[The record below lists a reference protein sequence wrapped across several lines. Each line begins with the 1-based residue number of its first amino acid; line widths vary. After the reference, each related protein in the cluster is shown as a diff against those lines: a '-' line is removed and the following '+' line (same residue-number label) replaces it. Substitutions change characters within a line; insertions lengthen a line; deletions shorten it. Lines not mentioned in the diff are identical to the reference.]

1 MAEDGK
7 QSFLNRVRV
16 QKDLE
21 KLTGIEITN
30 DAIGEEFVAEFASL
44 SHEQHE
50 FVYHWAEVVA
60 RSNDELARQFVSN
73 SVRALNHM
81 DQFGVEQW
89 VVRAM
94 DAFDN
99 RGLGAGIEI
108 IEELDHFVSDYD
120 GRHTRC
126 TIDEVTTFLQ
136 HYVKGLGGRELSIMT
151 DQETYTDTEKLFLPE
166 VVNSFEGSNENESA
180 YKLMAVHLWAQTWFG
195 TWRYQVVERMIRHH
209 DLDAVIPI
217 FNRLECIRLDASI
230 ARELPGLAREMSKY
244 AYEDQ
249 AHADSWEELKAAAP
263 SLLNANASAM
273 DSLELCLQFVETKMP
288 RLKRYQ
294 GGIRPYEVREALFAR
309 IEREKAAL
317 QQALSEIQN
326 EMQPPGAENDA
337 DMPVDPKELGEFSM
351 SQDGDPEGAGEMD
364 MQLSYDG
371 DPVEMSQELQ
381 DLIGS
386 VMQDFGEVPEEHME
400 GINPS
405 MYPDDLEAAQGDLKG
420 SNNDDSELENPIS
433 YREWDY
439 TRQRYREGF
448 CKLSE
453 FDVPD
458 GDESFVAETLDK
470 YRGLLKSIKRTFEA
484 VLGETKLQ
492 RRQADGDDI
501 DIDALVEAYSDV
513 VSGREMSEHVYTKYR
528 KLERNIAVMFM
539 VDMSGSTLGWVN
551 DAERESLILLCEAL
565 QTLGDRYAIYGFSG
579 RTNKRCEIYRVKTF
593 DDRYDDATKG
603 RISGIRP
610 KSYTRMGVAIRHL
623 GHLLNE
629 TRAKTK
635 ILITLSDG
643 RPEDYGGYKGRYGIE
658 DTRHALLELRRDG
671 IHSFCITI
679 DKEAQ
684 DYLPHMY
691 GVANYAVIDEVK
703 KLPLKVADIYRHLTT

>member
-1 MAEDGK
+1 MAEDAK
-7 QSFLNRVRV
+7 KSFLNRVRV
-16 QKDLE
+16 QADLE
-21 KLTGIEITN
+21 KFTGIEISN
-30 DAIGEEFVAEFASL
+30 HAQGEEFVSEFATL
-44 SHEQHE
+44 SHENQE
-50 FVYHWAEVVA
+50 FVYHWAEVVS
-60 RSNDELARQFVSN
+60 RSNDELARQFVSR
-73 SVRALNHM
+73 SVSALNHM
-81 DQFGVEQW
+81 DRIGVEQW
-89 VVRAM
+89 LVRAM

-99 RGLGAGIEI
+99 RGLGAGIEVL
-108 IEELDHFVSDYD
+108 EQLESFVAEYAN
-120 GRHTRC
+120 RHTRC
-126 TIDEVTTFLQ
+126 TIDDVTTFLQ
-136 HYVKGLGGRELSIMT
+136 HYVKGLGGRELSIMS

-166 VVNSFEGSNENESA
+166 VVNALADISENEA
-180 YKLMAVHLWAQTWFG
+180 LYKLTAVHLWAQTWFG

-209 DLDAVIPI
+209 NLDAVLPM
-217 FNRLECIRLDASI
+217 FNRLECLRLDACI
-230 ARELPGLAREMSKY
+230 ARELPGLAREMAKF
-244 AYEDQ
+244 AYDDEAHEQ
-249 AHADSWEELKAAAP
+249 AWQRLREKGEKLLAP
-263 SLLNANASAM
+263 EASAL
-273 DSLELCLQFVETKMP
+273 DSLDLCIQLAGEEMP

-294 GGIRPYEVREALFAR
+294 GGLRPYEVREALFAR
-309 IEREKAAL
+309 VERERAAL
-317 QQALSEIQN
+317 QDQLSQIQRD
-326 EMQPPGAENDA
+326 MQPPTDGQDA
-337 DMPVDPKELGEFSM
+337 DMPTDPKELGEFQM
-351 SQDGDPEGAGEMD
+351 NQDGDPDGAGEMD
-364 MQLSYDG
+364 MQLTYDG
-371 DPVEMSQELQ
+371 DPVEMSQELR
-381 DLIGS
+381 DLLGS
-386 VMQDFGEVPEEHME
+386 VMQDFGEVPDDYMD
-400 GINPS
+400 GVDPGL
-405 MYPDDLEAAQGDLKG
+405 YPDDLEANQGQFKG
-420 SNNDDSELENPIS
+420 DHKDDGELENAIS

-458 GDESFVAETLDK
+458 GDESFVKETLDK

-492 RRQADGDDI
+492 RRQSDGDDI
-501 DIDALVEAYSDV
+501 DLDALVEAHADI
-513 VSGREMSEHVYTKYR
+513 VSGREMSEYLYTKYR
-528 KLERNIAVMFM
+528 KLDRNIAVMFM

-593 DDRYDDATKG
+593 DDRYDDATRG

-703 KLPLKVADIYRHLTT
+703 KLPLKVADIYRRLTT

>member
-1 MAEDGK
+1 MVDDAK
-7 QSFLNRVRV
+7 QSFFNRVRV

-30 DAIGEEFVAEFASL
+30 DALGEEFVSEFASL

-50 FVYHWAEVVA
+50 FVYHWAEVIS
-60 RSNDELARQFVSN
+60 RSNDELARLFVN
-73 SVRALNHM
+73 RSVHALKHM
-81 DQFGVEQW
+81 DRAGIEQW
-89 VVRAM
+89 VVRSM

-99 RGLGAGIEI
+99 RGLGAGIEV
-108 IEELDHFVSDYD
+108 IEQLEEFILDYD

-126 TIDEVTTFLQ
+126 TIGEVTTFLQ
-136 HYVKGLGGRELSIMT
+136 HYVRGLGGRELSIMS

-166 VVNSFEGSNENESA
+166 MINNSAGLDENESA

-209 DLDAVIPI
+209 DLDSVVPI
-217 FNRLECIRLDASI
+217 FNRLECIRLDACI
-230 ARELPGLAREMSKY
+230 ARELPGLAREMHKH
-244 AYEDQ
+244 AYDDQEHEDKW
-249 AHADSWEELKAAAP
+249 AALKAQ
-263 SLLNANASAM
+263 SLVLLSETATGL
-273 DSLELCLQFVETKMP
+273 DSLELCATLLDVPMP

-294 GGIRPYEVREALFAR
+294 GTLRPYDVREALFAR
-309 IEREKAAL
+309 IEREKSAL
-317 QQALSEIQN
+317 QQALSEIQKD
-326 EMQPPGAENDA
+326 MQPPGAESDA

-364 MQLSYDG
+364 MQMSYDG
-371 DPVEMSQELQ
+371 EPVEMSQELQ
-381 DLIGS
+381 DLLGS

-405 MYPDDLEAAQGDLKG
+405 MYPDDLEANQGEAKG
-420 SNNDDSELENPIS
+420 SGGDDSELEDAIS

-458 GDESFVAETLDK
+458 GDPAFVGETLDK

-484 VLGETKLQ
+484 VLGETRLQ

-501 DIDALVEAYSDV
+501 DIDAVVEAYSDV
-513 VSGREMSEHVYTKYR
+513 VSGREMSEYLYTKYR
-528 KLERNIAVMFM
+528 KLDRNIAVMFM

-593 DDRYDDATKG
+593 DDKYDDATRG

-703 KLPLKVADIYRHLTT
+703 KLPLKVADIYRRLTT

>member
-1 MAEDGK
+1 MADDAK

-21 KLTGIEITN
+21 KFTGIEISSYSQ
-30 DAIGEEFVAEFASL
+30 GEELVAELASL
-44 SHEQHE
+44 SHDQQE

-60 RSNDELARQFVSN
+60 RSNDELARQFVS
-73 SVRALNHM
+73 RAVAAFEHM
-81 DQFGVEQW
+81 DRIGVEQW
-89 VVRAM
+89 AVRAM

-108 IEELDHFVSDYD
+108 IEQLDDFVADYNN
-120 GRHTRC
+120 RHTRC
-126 TIDEVTTFLQ
+126 TIDDVTTFLQ
-136 HYVKGLGGRELSIMT
+136 HYVKGLGGRELSIMS

-166 VVNSFEGSNENESA
+166 VVNAMSGADENESL
-180 YKLMAVHLWAQTWFG
+180 YKLTTVHLWAQTWFG
-195 TWRYQVVERMIRHH
+195 TWRYQVIERMIRHH
-209 DLDAVIPI
+209 DLDAVLPI
-217 FNRLECIRLDASI
+217 FNRLESIRLDACIS
-230 ARELPGLAREMSKY
+230 RELPGLARELDNY
-244 AYEDQ
+244 AFDGQ
-249 AHADSWEELKAAAP
+249 SHRDSWKALNARAEPLKSPNATALDSLNLSAE
-263 SLLNANASAM
+263 LLN
-273 DSLELCLQFVETKMP
+273 EEQP

-294 GGIRPYEVREALFAR
+294 GAMRPYEVREAMFAR

-317 QQALSEIQN
+317 QEKLSQIKN
-326 EMQPPGAENDA
+326 EMQPPNSAEDA
-337 DMPVDPKELGEFSM
+337 DMPVDPKELGEFQM
-351 SQDGDPEGAGEMD
+351 SQDGDSEGAGEMD
-364 MQLSYDG
+364 MQLTYDG
-371 DPVEMSQELQ
+371 DPVEMSQEMQ
-381 DLIGS
+381 DLLGS
-386 VMQDFGEVPEEHME
+386 VMQDFGEIPDEYME
-400 GINPS
+400 GIDPGL
-405 MYPDDLEAAQGDLKG
+405 YPDDLEATQGDLKG
-420 SNNDDSELENPIS
+420 GNKDESELEDAIS

-458 GDESFVAETLDK
+458 GDESFVQETLDK

-492 RRQADGDDI
+492 RRQSDGDDI
-501 DIDALVEAYSDV
+501 DIDALVEAHADI
-513 VSGREMSEHVYTKYR
+513 VSGREMSEYIYTKYR
-528 KLERNIAVMFM
+528 KLDRNIAVMFM

-593 DDRYDDATKG
+593 DDRYDDATRG

-703 KLPLKVADIYRHLTT
+703 KLPLKVADIYRRLTT